1 MCKSF
6 RDKNIEVLLMHE
18 PIDEWV
24 VGHLPEFESKKVKSV
39 LNADLK
45 EEAKLDQS
53 DKHDSPLN
61 EEQKKE
67 NKTLQD
73 FRKLRKKEEIP

>member
-1 MCKSF
+1 
-6 RDKNIEVLLMHE
+6 MHE

-24 VGHLPEFESKKVKSV
+24 VGHLPEFESKKIKSV

-53 DKHDSPLN
+53 GEDDSPLN
-61 EEQKKE
+61 EEQKGNIVSIE
-67 NKTLQD
+67 SFLG
-73 FRKLRKKEEIP
+73 